1 MPGPPK
7 RIAKLLADMRE
18 NPAAV
23 RLTDALAV
31 AEHFFGKP
39 RRGSGSHIVFK
50 MSWPGDPRIN
60 LQADGRE
67 AKPYQVRQLLA
78 AVDRIELLNKGTDD
92 DG

>member
-1 MPGPPK
+1 
-7 RIAKLLADMRE
+7 MRA

-23 RLTDALAV
+23 RFPDALAV

-39 RRGSGSHIVFK
+39 RRSGGSHHVFK
-50 MSWPGDPRIN
+50 MPWAGDPRIN
-60 LQADGRE
+60 LQEKGRG

-78 AVDRIELLNKGTDD
+78 AVERIELLSKGTAD